1 MVPQSGRPDFQVDPF
16 VPIDDRNA
24 LELEPVDQRPNKKI
38 LEVQEQYDDI
48 RLNALDFP
56 LITEKAERYHLEIEL
71 NWIRVVILQVVRPDR
86 SEEHTSELQSPMYL
100 VCRLL
105 LEKKKTKY

>member
-71 NWIRVVILQVVRPDR
+71 NWIRVVILQVVPPDKEFDPFLAEPPGKVVEFETR
-86 SEEHTSELQSPMYL
+86 
-100 VCRLL
+100 
-105 LEKKKTKY
+105 